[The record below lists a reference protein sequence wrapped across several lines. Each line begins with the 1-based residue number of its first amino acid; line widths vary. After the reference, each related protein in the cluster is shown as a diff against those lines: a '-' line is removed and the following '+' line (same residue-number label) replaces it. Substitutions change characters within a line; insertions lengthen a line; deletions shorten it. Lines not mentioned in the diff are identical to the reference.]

1 MPKQRRPLMM
11 ISLVFAALLV
21 LSGCVHLQKYP
32 GMTVSGRAVI
42 LPGQQYT
49 DVLLP
54 VPPCTLPEEFLV
66 QGVHAGPELVIGNT
80 QSSVARLPLWGIS
93 VPVYQRTQTGSR
105 LVALTAVA
113 NGPQALS
120 AEIPAGQ
127 YMLGPNISALAIR
140 ISILGGTV
148 AQDRFEFNVHVT
160 GTCGVGYVS
169 PGEPRQR

>member
-1 MPKQRRPLMM
+1 MVKPGHTLSKIFFVL
-11 ISLVFAALLV
+11 AALLI
-21 LSGCVHLQKYP
+21 LGGCVHMQKYP

-49 DVLLP
+49 DLLLP
-54 VPPCTLPEEFLV
+54 VPTCTLPEEFLV

-80 QSSVARLPLWGIS
+80 QASVARLPLWGIS
-93 VPVYQRTQTGSR
+93 VPVYQREHNGSR

-113 NGPQALS
+113 KGPEALS

-127 YMLGPNISALAIR
+127 YMLGPRVSALAIR

-148 AQDRFEFNVHVT
+148 AKDRFEFNVHVT
-160 GTCGVGYVS
+160 GTCGLGYVA
-169 PGEPRQR
+169 P